1 MADVRLV
8 KPVAGSQNIVC
19 DPQARFVFDFLADAA
34 TLSRSGD
41 NLVLT
46 FEDGS
51 SIQLENFYTA
61 YSSENMPSFSL
72 EGVEIS
78 GQDFFTAMNG
88 ADLMPA
94 AGPAASASAMGNG
107 PRYHEYTNAE
117 LYDGLDRLGGLD
129 LGWPGEG
136 YERERDGALGDSTR
150 GGDLPINEELPPN
163 NGVTV
168 TPETPGDLGK
178 DTPIINDPDSPHN
191 GAGAGPD
198 AVRDVLTVHESG
210 LENGSQPDGSKITAK
225 GAMDINAPD
234 GVSSITIGG
243 KVVWENGG
251 LTSDTKITTDEGVL
265 TVTGF
270 DPETGKLEYTY
281 ELTGSTGEHGKPGQ
295 DSIGHEFEVVV
306 TDRDGDTGQQ
316 PHHRGD

>member
-19 DPQARFVFDFLADAA
+19 DPQARFVFDFPADAA

-210 LENGSQPDGSKITAK
+210 LE
-225 GAMDINAPD
+225 
-234 GVSSITIGG
+234 
-243 KVVWENGG
+243 
-251 LTSDTKITTDEGVL
+251 
-265 TVTGF
+265 
-270 DPETGKLEYTY
+270 
-281 ELTGSTGEHGKPGQ
+281 
-295 DSIGHEFEVVV
+295 
-306 TDRDGDTGQQ
+306 TDRSPTAPRSRRKGLWISTPRTAYRASPSAARLCGKTAA
-316 PHHRGD
+316 

>member
-117 LYDGLDRLGGLD
+117 LYDGWIAWA
-129 LGWPGEG
+129 GW
-136 YERERDGALGDSTR
+136 
-150 GGDLPINEELPPN
+150 IW
-163 NGVTV
+163 
-168 TPETPGDLGK
+168 
-178 DTPIINDPDSPHN
+178 
-191 GAGAGPD
+191 AGP
-198 AVRDVLTVHESG
+198 AKAMNASGTARLATVRAGGSAHQRGASAEQWRNGNAGDPRRSG
-210 LENGSQPDGSKITAK
+210 QGYA
-225 GAMDINAPD
+225 
-234 GVSSITIGG
+234 
-243 KVVWENGG
+243 
-251 LTSDTKITTDEGVL
+251 
-265 TVTGF
+265 
-270 DPETGKLEYTY
+270 
-281 ELTGSTGEHGKPGQ
+281 
-295 DSIGHEFEVVV
+295 
-306 TDRDGDTGQQ
+306 
-316 PHHRGD
+316 HHQ

>member
-19 DPQARFVFDFLADAA
+19 DPQARFVFDFPADAA

-150 GGDLPINEELPPN
+150 GGGSAHQRGASAEQWR
-163 NGVTV
+163 NGNA
-168 TPETPGDLGK
+168 GD
-178 DTPIINDPDSPHN
+178 P
-191 GAGAGPD
+191 
-198 AVRDVLTVHESG
+198 RRSG
-210 LENGSQPDGSKITAK
+210 QGYA
-225 GAMDINAPD
+225 
-234 GVSSITIGG
+234 
-243 KVVWENGG
+243 
-251 LTSDTKITTDEGVL
+251 
-265 TVTGF
+265 
-270 DPETGKLEYTY
+270 
-281 ELTGSTGEHGKPGQ
+281 
-295 DSIGHEFEVVV
+295 
-306 TDRDGDTGQQ
+306 
-316 PHHRGD
+316 HHQ